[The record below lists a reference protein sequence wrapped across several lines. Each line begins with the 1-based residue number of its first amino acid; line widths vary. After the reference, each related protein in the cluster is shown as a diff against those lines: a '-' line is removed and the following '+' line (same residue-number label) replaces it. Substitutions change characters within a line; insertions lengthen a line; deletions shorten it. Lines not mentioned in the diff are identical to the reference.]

1 MKVYVVL
8 ELDRGCGASVAGVF
22 LSLKSAQEFLEGPD
36 GSNCYLTST
45 LGEEVLDFLPT
56 ID

>member
-22 LSLKSAQEFLEGPD
+22 LSLESAQEFLEGPD

-45 LGEEVLDFLPT
+45 NGEEVLDSAGAV
-56 ID
+56 